1 MTKHSNRQQ
10 MMFPGRV
17 TANGLGRRLGRR
29 LAFGTA
35 VGLIAVGSLSC
46 GSWKADDALTAL
58 QIVQVQSITG
68 GDSGC
73 VVSGTAS
80 TTFRT
85 EGTLDVYLPDNS
97 YPPYVL
103 PMLIA
108 NNLDT
113 VGGSKSTEMNN
124 ITLTHFTVTLSA
136 PGMTWPDD
144 VCPATFDTEQITISL
159 APNATAGYAT
169 SIIRSQH
176 SACLL
181 AALNPQPNQPPQHVL
196 VTAKIVAK
204 GRHGGTTIESAPFVF
219 EVDVC
224 TGCLQDGYTDPQLV
238 IYRYPAGYPAC
249 DALTGDNPYPG
260 DPCLA
265 PGQDAP
271 ILCCGYVDA
280 VGSARAVC
288 PAVPTGGKAKSP

>member
-1 MTKHSNRQQ
+1 ML
-10 MMFPGRV
+10 PGRV
-17 TANGLGRRLGRR
+17 TSPHPIGRLSRR
-29 LAFGTA
+29 LAFRTTA
-35 VGLIAVGSLSC
+35 GLIVLLSLSC
-46 GSWKADDALTAL
+46 GSWKAEDAFNAL
-58 QIVQVQSITG
+58 QIAQVQSISG
-68 GDSGC
+68 GEGGC

-97 YPPYVL
+97 YPPYLL
-103 PMLIA
+103 PLLVA
-108 NNLDT
+108 NNLDSA
-113 VGGSKSTEMNN
+113 GGSKATEMNN

-136 PGMTWPDD
+136 PGMTWPD
-144 VCPATFDTEQITISL
+144 VCPATFDSEQFTIAL
-159 APNATAGYAT
+159 APGATAGYAIP
-169 SIIRSQH
+169 IIRSQH

-181 AALNPQPNQPPQHVL
+181 AALAPQPNQEPQHVL

-204 GRHGGTTIESAPFVF
+204 GRHGGTSIESAPFLF
-219 EVDVC
+219 GVDVC
-224 TGCLQDGYTDPQLV
+224 TGCLQDGYTDPALV

-249 DALTGDNPYPG
+249 NALTGTNPYPG

-280 VGSARAVC
+280 SGNARAVC
-288 PAVPTGGKAKSP
+288 PAVPTGDTTTDSNGP